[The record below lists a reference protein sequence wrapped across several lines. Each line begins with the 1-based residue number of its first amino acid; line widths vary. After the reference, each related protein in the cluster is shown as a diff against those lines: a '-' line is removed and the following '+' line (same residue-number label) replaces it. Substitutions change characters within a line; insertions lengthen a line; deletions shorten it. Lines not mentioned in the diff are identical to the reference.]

1 MRVKDPTVVE
11 VQELMLP
18 SALDARDARPD
29 ERAKLRGLEPSAQRG
44 MQHAHANDGAASSAR
59 AQYFQRGF
67 DFRELGHR
75 SEGEALTSAGRA
87 PQDAA
92 MDVRTQSGMVSSG
105 ARPEVLAARSAG
117 VRRALFVVLLLNA
130 LSAAIKIGV
139 GARTGALTV
148 LGAALESVLDML
160 SNVVGIVAVSVA
172 SREPDEGHPY
182 GHEKFE
188 TLGTLGIVG
197 FLSISCF
204 ELLRRSVSELSTSQA
219 PPSSSGA
226 DALLLVASLA
236 VNGFVVIFERRRGRA
251 LGSALL
257 LADAAHTASDI
268 LVTLLAIA
276 SLALSYLGFVRAD
289 ALLGI
294 IVALIIAW
302 SGYQILRDSIPI
314 LVDASAVDAARL
326 SEIVRTIPGVVGV
339 RSARSRRTSSGH
351 LFAEV
356 TILVDG
362 ATSVSAAHDFTDD
375 VERAIERELGTAEAI
390 VHVEP
395 A

>member
-1 MRVKDPTVVE
+1 MQYPTVIQ
-11 VQELMLP
+11 VQQLML
-18 SALDARDARPD
+18 AATLDTRDSRTD
-29 ERAKLRGLEPSAQRG
+29 ECAQLRRLETSAQRG
-44 MQHAHANDGAASSAR
+44 MQHTHARDRATTR
-59 AQYFQRGF
+59 TCAQYLQRGF
-67 DFRELGHR
+67 YFRELWHR
-75 SEGEALTSAGRA
+75 SEGEALTSLGR
-87 PQDAA
+87 PTQDAA
-92 MDVRTQSGMVSSG
+92 MDARTQSEIVSSNG
-105 ARPEVLAARSAG
+105 ARVDVIAARSAG
-117 VRRALFVVLLLNA
+117 VRRALLVVLLLNA

-160 SNVVGIVAVSVA
+160 SNIVGIIAISVA

-204 ELLRRSVSELSTSQA
+204 ELLRQSVGELATSQT

-226 DALLLVASLA
+226 DALLLVTSLA
-236 VNGFVVIFERRRGRA
+236 VNGFVVMFERRRGRA

-276 SLALSYLGFVRAD
+276 SLVLSYLGFVRAD

>member
-1 MRVKDPTVVE
+1 M
-11 VQELMLP
+11 
-18 SALDARDARPD
+18 
-29 ERAKLRGLEPSAQRG
+29 
-44 MQHAHANDGAASSAR
+44 
-59 AQYFQRGF
+59 
-67 DFRELGHR
+67 
-75 SEGEALTSAGRA
+75 ALTPAGLST
-87 PQDAA
+87 QDAA
-92 MDVRTQSGMVSSG
+92 MDARTQSEIVRTDG
-105 ARPEVLAARSAG
+105 ARADVLAARSAG
-117 VRRALFVVLLLNA
+117 VRRALLVVLLLNA

-204 ELLRRSVSELSTSQA
+204 ELLRRSVGELA
-219 PPSSSGA
+219 GNHEPPSSSGA
-226 DALLLVASLA
+226 DALLLVTSLA
-236 VNGFVVIFERRRGRA
+236 VNGFVVVYERRRGRA

-268 LVTLLAIA
+268 LVTILAIA
-276 SLALSYLGFVRAD
+276 SLALSYLGFVKAD

-294 IVALIIAW
+294 MVALIIAW

-362 ATSVSAAHDFTDD
+362 STSVSAAHDFTDD
-375 VERAIERELGTAEAI
+375 VERAIERELGTSEAI

>member
-1 MRVKDPTVVE
+1 M
-11 VQELMLP
+11 
-18 SALDARDARPD
+18 
-29 ERAKLRGLEPSAQRG
+29 
-44 MQHAHANDGAASSAR
+44 
-59 AQYFQRGF
+59 
-67 DFRELGHR
+67 
-75 SEGEALTSAGRA
+75 ALTRRHRWT
-87 PQDAA
+87 QDAA
-92 MDVRTQSGMVSSG
+92 MDARAQSNAARTDGSRVEM
-105 ARPEVLAARSAG
+105 LATRSAG
-117 VRRALFVVLLLNA
+117 VRRALLLVLLLNA

-160 SNVVGIVAVSVA
+160 SNLVGILAVKVAA
-172 SREPDEGHPY
+172 REPDEDHPY

-204 ELLRRSVSELSTSQA
+204 ELLRQSMAELVGRHEPPTSSTIDA
-219 PPSSSGA
+219 
-226 DALLLVASLA
+226 ALLVFSLA
-236 VNGFVVIFERRRGRA
+236 VNGFVVVFERRRGRA

-257 LADAAHTASDI
+257 MADAAHTASDI
-268 LVTLLAIA
+268 LVTILAIA
-276 SLALSYLGFVRAD
+276 SLALSYLGFVQAD

-294 IVALIIAW
+294 AVALIIAW
-302 SGYQILRDSIPI
+302 SGYHILRDSIPI
-314 LVDASAVDAARL
+314 LVDARAVDADRL
-326 SEIVRTIPGVVGV
+326 AEIVRTIPGVVGV
-339 RSARSRRTSSGH
+339 RSARSRRTAGGH

>member
-1 MRVKDPTVVE
+1 M
-11 VQELMLP
+11 
-18 SALDARDARPD
+18 
-29 ERAKLRGLEPSAQRG
+29 
-44 MQHAHANDGAASSAR
+44 
-59 AQYFQRGF
+59 
-67 DFRELGHR
+67 
-75 SEGEALTSAGRA
+75 ALTRLGR
-87 PQDAA
+87 PTQDAA
-92 MDVRTQSGMVSSG
+92 MDARAQSDIVRSEG
-105 ARPEVLAARSAG
+105 ARADVLVARSAG
-117 VRRALFVVLLLNA
+117 VRRALLVVLMLNA
-130 LSAAIKIGV
+130 LSAAIKVGV

-148 LGAALESVLDML
+148 LGAALESVLDMM
-160 SNVVGIVAVSVA
+160 SNVVGILAVSVA
-172 SREPDEGHPY
+172 AREPDEGHPY

-204 ELLRRSVSELSTSQA
+204 ELLRRSVAELA
-219 PPSSSGA
+219 GNHEPPSSTSA
-226 DALLLVASLA
+226 DVLLLVTSLV
-236 VNGFVVIFERRRGRA
+236 VNGIVVAYERRRGRA

-268 LVTLLAIA
+268 LVTILAIA
-276 SLALSYLGFVRAD
+276 SLGLSYLGFVRAD
-289 ALLGI
+289 ALLGMM
-294 IVALIIAW
+294 VALIIAW

-326 SEIVRTIPGVVGV
+326 AEIVRTIPGVVGV

>member
-1 MRVKDPTVVE
+1 M
-11 VQELMLP
+11 
-18 SALDARDARPD
+18 
-29 ERAKLRGLEPSAQRG
+29 
-44 MQHAHANDGAASSAR
+44 
-59 AQYFQRGF
+59 
-67 DFRELGHR
+67 
-75 SEGEALTSAGRA
+75 
-87 PQDAA
+87 
-92 MDVRTQSGMVSSG
+92 SGS
-105 ARPEVLAARSAG
+105 ARSAG
-117 VRRALFVVLLLNA
+117 VRHALLVVLVLNA
-130 LSAAIKIGV
+130 LSAAIKIAV

-160 SNVVGIVAVSVA
+160 SNIVAILAVSVA

-182 GHEKFE
+182 GHDKFE

-204 ELLRRSVSELSTSQA
+204 ELLRQSFGELGGRHA
-219 PPSSSGA
+219 PPSSSSIDA
-226 DALLLVASLA
+226 ALLVTSLA
-236 VNGFVVIFERRRGRA
+236 VNGFVVFWERRRGRA

-268 LVTLLAIA
+268 LVTILAIA
-276 SLALSYLGFVRAD
+276 SLALSYLGFVKAD

-294 IVALIIAW
+294 MVALIIAW

-314 LVDASAVDAARL
+314 LVDASAVEANRL
-326 SEIVRTIPGVVGV
+326 AEIVRGIPGVVDV
-339 RSARSRRTSSGH
+339 RSVRSRRTASGH

>member
-1 MRVKDPTVVE
+1 M
-11 VQELMLP
+11 
-18 SALDARDARPD
+18 
-29 ERAKLRGLEPSAQRG
+29 
-44 MQHAHANDGAASSAR
+44 
-59 AQYFQRGF
+59 
-67 DFRELGHR
+67 
-75 SEGEALTSAGRA
+75 ALTRLGR
-87 PQDAA
+87 PTQDAA
-92 MDVRTQSGMVSSG
+92 MDARAQSDIVRSEG
-105 ARPEVLAARSAG
+105 ARADVLVARSAG
-117 VRRALFVVLLLNA
+117 VRRALLVVLMLNA
-130 LSAAIKIGV
+130 LSAAIKVGV

-148 LGAALESVLDML
+148 LGAALESVLDMM
-160 SNVVGIVAVSVA
+160 SNVVGILAVSVA
-172 SREPDEGHPY
+172 AREPDEGHPY

-204 ELLRRSVSELSTSQA
+204 ELLRRSVAELA
-219 PPSSSGA
+219 GNHEPPSSTSA
-226 DALLLVASLA
+226 DVLLLVTSLV
-236 VNGFVVIFERRRGRA
+236 VNGIVVAYERRRGRA

-268 LVTLLAIA
+268 LVTILAIA
-276 SLALSYLGFVRAD
+276 SLGLSYLGYVRAD
-289 ALLGI
+289 ALLGMM
-294 IVALIIAW
+294 VALIIAW

-326 SEIVRTIPGVVGV
+326 AEIVRTIPGVVGV